1 MKEKSNEENTIYL
14 VSIRLTELVFITK
27 AKDEKEAKS
36 IIFRHIINNKHTYP
50 HLADS
55 AISSGFLDNILVI
68 PLSSIERLAKDYS
81 FDDVD
86 YVRNVAR
93 TIWDLGK

>member
-1 MKEKSNEENTIYL
+1 MNEKTNAEKTIYL
-14 VSIRLTELVFITK
+14 VTIHLTELVFITK
-27 AKDEKEAKS
+27 AKNEKEAKS
-36 IIFRHIINNKHTYP
+36 IVLRHIINNKHTYP

-55 AISSGFLDNILVI
+55 AISVSFLDHILVV
-68 PLSSIERLAKDYS
+68 PLSSIERLAKDS

-86 YVRNVAR
+86 YVSNVAR

>member
-1 MKEKSNEENTIYL
+1 MKEKSNKENTIYL

-50 HLADS
+50 HLDS
-55 AISSGFLDNILVI
+55 AISVSFLDNILVI
-68 PLSSIERLAKDYS
+68 PLSSIECLAKDS

>member
-1 MKEKSNEENTIYL
+1 MNEKTNEEKIIYL
-14 VSIRLTELVFITK
+14 VTIHLTELVFITK
-27 AKDEKEAKS
+27 AKNEKEAKK
-36 IIFRHIINNKHTYP
+36 IVLRHIINNKHTYP

-55 AISSGFLDNILVI
+55 VVSLGFLDNILVI
-68 PLSSIERLAKDYS
+68 PLSSIERLAKDS

-93 TIWDLGK
+93 TIWDLGQ

>member
-1 MKEKSNEENTIYL
+1 MNKKTNEEKTIYL
-14 VSIRLTELVFITK
+14 VTIHLTELVFITK
-27 AKDEKEAKS
+27 AKNEKEAKK
-36 IIFRHIINNKHTYP
+36 IVLRHIINNKHTYP

-55 AISSGFLDNILVI
+55 VVSLGFLDNILVI
-68 PLSSIERLAKDYS
+68 PLSSIERLAKDS

-93 TIWDLGK
+93 TIWDLGQ

>member
-1 MKEKSNEENTIYL
+1 MNKKTNKENKIYL
-14 VSIRLTELVFITK
+14 VSIKLTELVFITK
-27 AKDEKEAKS
+27 AKDEKEAKT
-36 IIFRHIINNKHTYP
+36 IICKHIINNKHTYP

-55 AISSGFLDNILVI
+55 VVSLGFLDNILVI
-68 PLSSIERLAKDYS
+68 PLSSIERLAKDS

-93 TIWDLGK
+93 TIWDLGQ

>member
-1 MKEKSNEENTIYL
+1 MYRIKKLNPYYINGSW
-14 VSIRLTELVFITK
+14 
-27 AKDEKEAKS
+27 
-36 IIFRHIINNKHTYP
+36 HIINNKHTYP

-55 AISSGFLDNILVI
+55 VISLEFLDNILVI
-68 PLSSIERLAKDYS
+68 PLSSIERLAKDS

-93 TIWDLGK
+93 TIWDLGQW

>member
-1 MKEKSNEENTIYL
+1 MKEKTNEENTVYL

-27 AKDEKEAKS
+27 AKNEKEAKS

-55 AISSGFLDNILVI
+55 AISLGFLDNILVI
-68 PLSSIERLAKDYS
+68 PLSSIERLAKDSY
-81 FDDVD
+81 DGVD